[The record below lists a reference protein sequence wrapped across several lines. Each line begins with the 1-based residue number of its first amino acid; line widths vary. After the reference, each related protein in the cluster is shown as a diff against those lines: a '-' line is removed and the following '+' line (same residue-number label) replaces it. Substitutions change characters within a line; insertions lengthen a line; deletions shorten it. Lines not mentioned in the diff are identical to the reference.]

1 MGKYRRDRIN
11 EEMMREIGEIVRNV
25 KDPRVS
31 QHFITVIRADVTP
44 DLKYAKIFYSV
55 MDADSEDFDEKEL
68 RQGLK
73 SASAYIRGQIAQRL
87 NLRITP
93 ELNFVYDPSIA
104 YGAKI
109 NQILHTPGVQDD
121 IRRFDERAA
130 QEAAEALA
138 AAQAA
143 EENAAEGSGD
153 AADGAAVSGAETA
166 GAEKR
171 TEDDEYDD

>member
-31 QHFITVIRADVTP
+31 RHFITVIRADVTP

-143 EENAAEGSGD
+143 EENAAEGSGN
-153 AADGAAVSGAETA
+153 AADGEAVSGAENA